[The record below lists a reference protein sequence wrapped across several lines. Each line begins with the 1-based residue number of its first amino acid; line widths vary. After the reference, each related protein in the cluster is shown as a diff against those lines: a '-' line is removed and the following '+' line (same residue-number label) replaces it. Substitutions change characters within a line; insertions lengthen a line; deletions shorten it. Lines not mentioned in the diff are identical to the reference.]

1 MIEEHPTVRRPH
13 PPPGGADCT
22 RHPPRRHSKPARSIP
37 TAHRGP
43 GPAPRSHRTIPAR
56 DAVKC
61 APGSGHGPIPSA
73 STFPHSQQRIS
84 HSPLGN
90 QRPTAV
96 EPGRQP
102 TPPTGDGRRAPIMM
116 ITVYGRDVRADVT
129 PRPNLE
135 VLPARPV
142 VRPAERPRN
151 RCGETFTGSPRWRRL
166 ETPAHEADKSSGSP
180 RRFLDHRTPGQ
191 ARRCRLPVTIP
202 GPAGTGTGLT
212 VGRAPR
218 RGSVSSHL

>member
-1 MIEEHPTVRRPH
+1 MARYRRPRRSRT
-13 PPPGGADCT
+13 ANNESAT
-22 RHPPRRHSKPARSIP
+22 RRWA
-37 TAHRGP
+37 TN
-43 GPAPRSHRTIPAR
+43 
-56 DAVKC
+56 D
-61 APGSGHGPIPSA
+61 
-73 STFPHSQQRIS
+73 
-84 HSPLGN
+84 
-90 QRPTAV
+90 QRPSSPAV
-96 EPGRQP
+96 SRHRHRQRA
-102 TPPTGDGRRAPIMM
+102 TGDGRRAPIMM

-166 ETPAHEADKSSGSP
+166 ETPAHEADKASGSP

-202 GPAGTGTGLT
+202 GPAGTGTGRPGARTLRSGT
-212 VGRAPR
+212 GPAHRSTNRAGADRPTRRPPMVEPR
-218 RGSVSSHL
+218 RHSSPRTARTDQRLTSN